1 MSFKKFLI
9 AFVLSFAIG
18 FTITSCT
25 TDRERYAAKQ
35 FKNISEVVLATK
47 DATSPLDKD
56 VALTV
61 IGEVAKTAA
70 KVLDPDNEIKP
81 TSTAAAIAARPQ
93 EEIQKILEDAHNGPT
108 GSSWFNW
115 ATILG
120 GAAIA
125 AGVVGRILGPP
136 FNIAGNIIQFTASKF
151 VPNYDKTKVAAT
163 GLIASTEKM
172 LADYAELLDTMPEV
186 KAKLKDK
193 LKGADPVEW
202 MKENLRKTQVD
213 LGTHNEVA
221 EIIKMMK
228 NELTTKNGVLT
239 PTVAEIDKF
248 ISKKI

>member
-1 MSFKKFLI
+1 MSFY
-9 AFVLSFAIG
+9 
-18 FTITSCT
+18 FTSQEYKWLTLNLL
-25 TDRERYAAKQ
+25 
-35 FKNISEVVLATK
+35 NINEIVLATK
-47 DATSPLDKD
+47 DPTSPLDKD
-56 VALTV
+56 AALTV
-61 IGEVAKTAA
+61 IGEVSKTAA
-70 KVLDPDNEIKP
+70 KVLDPDGEIKP
-81 TSTAAAIAARPQ
+81 TTTAAAIAARPQ
-93 EEIQKILEDAHNGPT
+93 EEIQKILDDARNGPVGT
-108 GSSWFNW
+108 GWFNW

-125 AGVVGRILGPP
+125 AGVLGKVLGPP

-172 LADYAELLDTMPEV
+172 MADYGELLDTMPEV
-186 KAKLKDK
+186 KAKIREK
-193 LKGADPVEW
+193 LNGADPVEW

-228 NELTTKNGVLT
+228 TELTTKNGVLT
-239 PTVAEIDKF
+239 PTVAELDKF